1 MGKTPRF
8 LPRHKRLMDNP
19 APLFI
24 VGTGGLGRGVAA
36 LVESIDET
44 DSAWNLVGF
53 VDDDESLH
61 GQSSMRYPVH
71 GGVEWLSQREEGFYT
86 IGIGDGTV
94 RRRIATQLDR
104 SAVRPVSLLHPS
116 VSPHR
121 TAEIAPGAILRKG
134 VTTAVDFKIGR
145 HTVLNMNCTIGHD
158 SVLESFV
165 TLHPGVHV
173 SGSVYVDTGVTMG
186 SGSVVLPGIRIG
198 PHARVGAGA
207 VVTEDLPADCTA
219 VGVPARPHS

>member
-1 MGKTPRF
+1 MA
-8 LPRHKRLMDNP
+8 N
-19 APLFI
+19 ASSLFI

-36 LVESIDET
+36 LVEAINEA
-44 DSAWNLVGF
+44 DSAWDLAGF

-61 GQSSMRYPVH
+61 GKSSMGYPVH
-71 GGVEWLSQREEGFYT
+71 GGVDWLSQREEGSYA

-134 VTTAVDFKIGR
+134 VTTAVDFEIGR

-173 SGSVYVDTGVTMG
+173 SGSVHVDTGVTMG
-186 SGSVVLPGIRIG
+186 SGSVVLPGTRIG
-198 PHARVGAGA
+198 PHATIGAGA
-207 VVTEDLPADCTA
+207 VVTKDLPADCTA
-219 VGVPARPHS
+219 VGMPARLQS